1 MTQIRQNPL
10 LGLASKGKEV
20 FVETTKQRRLSIRA
34 TAIKYGLPPRVVSR
48 AIWSGE
54 LPAIRTTTETGR
66 ERIYIL
72 NDDAEKWF
80 SSLTLTN
87 ESSVSVGGSR

>member
-10 LGLASKGKEV
+10 IGLASKGKEV
-20 FVETTKQRRLSIRA
+20 LMESIQQRRLSIRA
-34 TAIKYGLPPRVVSR
+34 TAIKYGLPPRVVAR

-72 NDDAEKWF
+72 TDDAEKWF
-80 SSLTLTN
+80 SSLSLTN